1 MITKPTRVCS
11 TSATLLDH
19 MYTSDIT
26 SSYHSGIIINDVAG
40 HFGTFCIFHSKGKRN
55 NETTIRR
62 RSFCPN
68 NVANFRTVLSET
80 SFEHIMNLDCPNAA
94 YNDFL
99 QLYLSAFERSFPLR
113 EINLRSKH
121 TKREPWFTP
130 GLLNSSV
137 KKAELLSKKLHE
149 PTEQNIS
156 KYKQY
161 NNLFNLLKKKMK
173 MLYFRTVLEEN
184 KTNSKKCWSILKQAL
199 GKMRDK
205 SSYPQSFL

>member
-1 MITKPTRVCS
+1 MKPP
-11 TSATLLDH
+11 
-19 MYTSDIT
+19 
-26 SSYHSGIIINDVAG
+26 SGED
-40 HFGTFCIFHSKGKRN
+40 
-55 NETTIRR
+55 
-62 RSFCPN
+62 
-68 NVANFRTVLSET
+68 VANFRNFLSET
-80 SFEHIMNLDCPNAA
+80 NFENIMTLDCPNAA

-205 SSYPQSFL
+205 SSYPQSFLLNNTLKSDKLEIAQGFNNYFANIGTQTRHNVRP